1 MLCQNAGTTLKE
13 DNEVTDYKLR
23 RRIMVDTQIRP
34 SDVTKF
40 PIINA
45 FLSVPREKFVPDGK
59 REAAYIGEN
68 FQIGQSRIILEPRTL
83 AKLLEAL
90 DIHKDELVLDIGSGL
105 GYSSAIISL
114 IAEVVIAVE
123 DDSSLVSEAEEI
135 LSEIGVDN
143 VVVQI
148 GKLEDG
154 APEHG
159 PYDVIILQG
168 GVGEIPG
175 SILNQLKNGG
185 RIGAI
190 FIEEGLGTAKV
201 GFKLNEKITWRYS
214 FNAAAPILP
223 GFFKQKDFV
232 L

>member
-1 MLCQNAGTTLKE
+1 M
-13 DNEVTDYKLR
+13 TDYKKR
-23 RRIMVDTQIRP
+23 RKIMVDTQIRP

-40 PIINA
+40 PIIDA
-45 FLSVPREKFVPDGK
+45 FLSVPREKFMPDGK

-68 FQIGQSRIILEPRTL
+68 FQIGRSSIMLEPRTL
-83 AKLLEAL
+83 AKLLDSLE
-90 DIHKDELVLDIGSGL
+90 IHNDELVLDIGSGL
-105 GYSSAIISL
+105 GYSSAVISL

-123 DDSSLVSEAEEI
+123 EDSSMANEAEQI

-148 GKLEDG
+148 GELKDG

-168 GVGEIPG
+168 GVGEIPS
-175 SILNQLKNGG
+175 SIFNQLKNGG

-190 FIEEGLGTAKV
+190 FIEEGLGTAKI
-201 GFKLNEKITWRYS
+201 GFKLNNKITWRYS

-223 GFFKQKDFV
+223 GFSKQKDFV

>member
-1 MLCQNAGTTLKE
+1 M
-13 DNEVTDYKLR
+13 R
-23 RRIMVDTQIRP
+23 RKIMVDTQIRP

-40 PIINA
+40 PIIDA

-83 AKLLEAL
+83 AKLLDAL
-90 DIHKDELVLDIGSGL
+90 DIHNDELVLDIGSGL

-123 DDSSLVSEAEEI
+123 DDCSLASESEEI
-135 LSEIGVDN
+135 LSEIGMDN

-168 GVGEIPG
+168 GVGDIPV

-190 FIEEGLGTAKV
+190 FIEEGLGTAKI
-201 GFKLNEKITWRYS
+201 GFKLNNKITWRYS
-214 FNAAAPILP
+214 FNAAAPILS
-223 GFFKQKDFV
+223 GFSKQKDFV

>member
-1 MLCQNAGTTLKE
+1 M
-13 DNEVTDYKLR
+13 TDYKTR
-23 RRIMVDTQIRP
+23 RKIMVDTQIRP

-40 PIINA
+40 PIIDA
-45 FLSVPREKFVPDGK
+45 FLSIPREKFGPDGK

-68 FQIGQSRIILEPRTL
+68 FQIGQSRVILDPRTL
-83 AKLLEAL
+83 AKLLDAL
-90 DIHKDELVLDIGSGL
+90 DINNDELVLDIGSGL
-105 GYSSAIISL
+105 GYSAAVMSQ

-123 DDSSLVSEAEEI
+123 DDSNLASEAEEI
-135 LSEIGVDN
+135 LSEIGADN
-143 VVVQI
+143 VVFQV
-148 GKLEDG
+148 GKLEVG

-168 GVGEIPG
+168 GVEEIPG
-175 SILNQLKNGG
+175 LILKQLKNGG

-190 FIEEGLGTAKV
+190 FVEEGLGTAKI
-201 GFKLNEKITWRYS
+201 GFKLHDKITWRYS

-223 GFFKQKDFV
+223 GFFKQKDFA

>member
-1 MLCQNAGTTLKE
+1 M
-13 DNEVTDYKLR
+13 TDYQTR
-23 RRIMVDTQIRP
+23 RKTMVDTQIRP

-40 PIINA
+40 PIIEA

-68 FQIGQSRIILEPRTL
+68 FKIGQSRVILEPRTL
-83 AKLLEAL
+83 AKLLDAL
-90 DIHKDELVLDIGSGL
+90 DIRNDELVLDIGPGL
-105 GYSSAIISL
+105 GYSSAVISPM
-114 IAEVVIAVE
+114 AEVVIAVE
-123 DDSSLVSEAEEI
+123 DDSSMANEAEEI
-135 LSEIGVDN
+135 LTEVGADN
-143 VVVQI
+143 VVIQI

-168 GVGEIPG
+168 GVEKIPS

-185 RIGAI
+185 RVGAI
-190 FIEEGLGTAKV
+190 FVEEGLGTAKI
-201 GFKLNEKITWRYS
+201 GFKLNEKINWRYS
-214 FNAAAPILP
+214 FNAAAPVLP

>member
-1 MLCQNAGTTLKE
+1 
-13 DNEVTDYKLR
+13 
-23 RRIMVDTQIRP
+23 MVDTQIRP

-40 PIINA
+40 PIIEA

-68 FQIGQSRIILEPRTL
+68 FKISQSRVILEPRTL
-83 AKLLEAL
+83 AKLLDAL
-90 DIHKDELVLDIGSGL
+90 DIRNDELVLDIGPGL
-105 GYSSAIISL
+105 GYSSAVISPM
-114 IAEVVIAVE
+114 AEVVIAVE
-123 DDSSLVSEAEEI
+123 DDSNLASEAEEI
-135 LSEIGVDN
+135 LTEVGADN
-143 VVVQI
+143 VVIQI

-168 GVGEIPG
+168 GVEKIPS
-175 SILNQLKNGG
+175 SILKQLKNGG
-185 RIGAI
+185 RVGAI
-190 FIEEGLGTAKV
+190 FVEEGLGTAKI
-201 GFKLNEKITWRYS
+201 GFKLNDKINWRYS
-214 FNAAAPILP
+214 FNAAAPVLP

>member
-1 MLCQNAGTTLKE
+1 M
-13 DNEVTDYKLR
+13 TDYQTR
-23 RRIMVDTQIRP
+23 RKTMVDSQIRP

-40 PIINA
+40 PIIEA

-68 FQIGQSRIILEPRTL
+68 FKIGQSRVILEPRTL
-83 AKLLEAL
+83 AKLLDAL
-90 DIHKDELVLDIGSGL
+90 DIRNDELVLDIGPGL
-105 GYSSAIISL
+105 GYSSAVISPM
-114 IAEVVIAVE
+114 AEVVIAVE
-123 DDSSLVSEAEEI
+123 DDSSMANEAEEI
-135 LSEIGVDN
+135 LTEVGADN
-143 VVVQI
+143 VVIQI

-168 GVGEIPG
+168 GVEKIPS

-185 RIGAI
+185 RVGAI
-190 FIEEGLGTAKV
+190 FVEEGLGTAKI
-201 GFKLNEKITWRYS
+201 GFKLNDKINWRYS
-214 FNAAAPILP
+214 FNAAAPVLP

>member
-1 MLCQNAGTTLKE
+1 M
-13 DNEVTDYKLR
+13 TDYQTR
-23 RRIMVDTQIRP
+23 RKTMVDTQIRP

-40 PIINA
+40 PIIEA

-68 FQIGQSRIILEPRTL
+68 FKIGQSRVILEPRTL
-83 AKLLEAL
+83 AKLLDAL
-90 DIHKDELVLDIGSGL
+90 DIHNDELVLDIGPGL
-105 GYSSAIISL
+105 GYSSAVISPM
-114 IAEVVIAVE
+114 AEVVIAVE
-123 DDSSLVSEAEEI
+123 DDSSMAIEAEEI
-135 LSEIGVDN
+135 LTEVGADN
-143 VVVQI
+143 VVIQI

-168 GVGEIPG
+168 GVEEIP
-175 SILNQLKNGG
+175 SSLLKQLKNGG
-185 RIGAI
+185 RVGAI
-190 FIEEGLGTAKV
+190 FVEEGLGTAKI
-201 GFKLNEKITWRYS
+201 GFKLNDKINWRYS
-214 FNAAAPILP
+214 FNAAAPVLP

>member
-1 MLCQNAGTTLKE
+1 MI
-13 DNEVTDYKLR
+13 DYQTR
-23 RRIMVDTQIRP
+23 RKTMVDTQIRP

-40 PIINA
+40 PIIEA

-68 FQIGQSRIILEPRTL
+68 FKIGQSRVILEPRTL
-83 AKLLEAL
+83 AKLLDAL
-90 DIHKDELVLDIGSGL
+90 DIRNDELVLDIGPGL
-105 GYSSAIISL
+105 GYSSAVISPM
-114 IAEVVIAVE
+114 AEVVIAVE
-123 DDSSLVSEAEEI
+123 DDSSMANEAEEI
-135 LSEIGVDN
+135 LTEVGADN
-143 VVVQI
+143 VVIQI

-168 GVGEIPG
+168 GVEKIPS
-175 SILNQLKNGG
+175 SILKQLKNGG
-185 RIGAI
+185 RVGAI
-190 FIEEGLGTAKV
+190 FVEGGLGTAKI
-201 GFKLNEKITWRYS
+201 GFKLNDKINWRYS
-214 FNAAAPILP
+214 FNAAAPVLP

>member
-1 MLCQNAGTTLKE
+1 M
-13 DNEVTDYKLR
+13 TDYKMR
-23 RRIMVDTQIRP
+23 RKIMVDTQIRP

-40 PIINA
+40 PIIDA

-83 AKLLEAL
+83 AKLLDAL
-90 DIHKDELVLDIGSGL
+90 DIHNDELVLDIGSGL

-123 DDSSLVSEAEEI
+123 EDTSLASEAEEI
-135 LSEIGVDN
+135 LSEIGADS
-143 VVVQI
+143 VVVEVN
-148 GKLEDG
+148 KLEEG

-159 PYDVIILQG
+159 PYDVIMIQG
-168 GVGEIPG
+168 GVEEIPG
-175 SILNQLKNGG
+175 SILEQLKNGG
-185 RIGAI
+185 RVGAI
-190 FIEEGLGTAKV
+190 FMEEGLGTAKI
-201 GFKLNEKITWRYS
+201 GFKLNDKINWRYS
-214 FNAAAPILP
+214 FNAAAPVLP
-223 GFFKQKDFV
+223 GFFKQKDFA

>member
-1 MLCQNAGTTLKE
+1 M
-13 DNEVTDYKLR
+13 TDYKKR
-23 RRIMVDTQIRP
+23 RKIMVDTQIRP

-40 PIINA
+40 PIIDA
-45 FLSVPREKFVPDGK
+45 FLSVPREKFVPDDK

-83 AKLLEAL
+83 AKLLDAL
-90 DIHKDELVLDIGSGL
+90 DIHNDELVLDIGSGF

-114 IAEVVIAVE
+114 IAQVVIAVE
-123 DDSSLVSEAEEI
+123 DDRSLASEAEEI

-154 APEHG
+154 APKHG

-168 GVGEIPG
+168 GVEEIPG

-214 FNAAAPILP
+214 FNAAAPILS
-223 GFFKQKDFV
+223 GFSKQKDFV

>member
-1 MLCQNAGTTLKE
+1 M
-13 DNEVTDYKLR
+13 TDYQTR
-23 RRIMVDTQIRP
+23 RKIMVDTQIRP

-40 PIINA
+40 PIIEA

-68 FQIGQSRIILEPRTL
+68 FKIGQSRVILEPRTL
-83 AKLLEAL
+83 AKLLDAL
-90 DIHKDELVLDIGSGL
+90 DIRNDELVLDIGPGL
-105 GYSSAIISL
+105 GYSSAVISPM
-114 IAEVVIAVE
+114 AEVVIAVE
-123 DDSSLVSEAEEI
+123 DDSSMANEAEEI
-135 LSEIGVDN
+135 LTEVGADN
-143 VVVQI
+143 VVIQI

-168 GVGEIPG
+168 GVEKIPS
-175 SILNQLKNGG
+175 SILKQLKNGG
-185 RIGAI
+185 RVGAI
-190 FIEEGLGTAKV
+190 FVEEGLGTAKI
-201 GFKLNEKITWRYS
+201 GFKLNDKINWRYS
-214 FNAAAPILP
+214 FNAAAPVLP

>member
-1 MLCQNAGTTLKE
+1 M
-13 DNEVTDYKLR
+13 TDYQTR
-23 RRIMVDTQIRP
+23 RKTMVDTQIRP

-40 PIINA
+40 PIIEA

-68 FQIGQSRIILEPRTL
+68 FKIGQSRVILEPRTL
-83 AKLLEAL
+83 AKLLDAL
-90 DIHKDELVLDIGSGL
+90 DICNDELVLDIGPGL
-105 GYSSAIISL
+105 GYSSAVISPM
-114 IAEVVIAVE
+114 AEVVIAVE
-123 DDSSLVSEAEEI
+123 DDSSMANEAEEI
-135 LSEIGVDN
+135 LTEVGADN
-143 VVVQI
+143 VVIQI

-168 GVGEIPG
+168 GVEKIPS
-175 SILNQLKNGG
+175 SILKQLKNGG
-185 RIGAI
+185 RVGAI
-190 FIEEGLGTAKV
+190 FVEEGLGTAKI
-201 GFKLNEKITWRYS
+201 GFKLNDKINWRYS
-214 FNAAAPILP
+214 FNAAAPVLP

>member
-1 MLCQNAGTTLKE
+1 
-13 DNEVTDYKLR
+13 
-23 RRIMVDTQIRP
+23 MVDTQIRP

-40 PIINA
+40 PIIEA

-68 FQIGQSRIILEPRTL
+68 FKIGQSRVILEPRTL
-83 AKLLEAL
+83 AKLLDAL
-90 DIHKDELVLDIGSGL
+90 DIRNDELVLDIGPGL
-105 GYSSAIISL
+105 GYSSAVISPM
-114 IAEVVIAVE
+114 AEVVIAVE
-123 DDSSLVSEAEEI
+123 DDSSMANEAEEI
-135 LSEIGVDN
+135 LTEVGADN
-143 VVVQI
+143 VVIQI

-168 GVGEIPG
+168 GVEKIPS
-175 SILNQLKNGG
+175 SILKQLKNGG
-185 RIGAI
+185 RVGAI
-190 FIEEGLGTAKV
+190 FVEEGLGTAKI
-201 GFKLNEKITWRYS
+201 GFKLNDKINWRYS
-214 FNAAAPILP
+214 FIAAAPVLP

>member
-1 MLCQNAGTTLKE
+1 M
-13 DNEVTDYKLR
+13 TDYQTR
-23 RRIMVDTQIRP
+23 RKTMVDTQIRP

-40 PIINA
+40 PIIEA

-68 FQIGQSRIILEPRTL
+68 FKIGQSRVILEPRTL
-83 AKLLEAL
+83 AKLLDAL
-90 DIHKDELVLDIGSGL
+90 DIRNDELVLDIGPGL
-105 GYSSAIISL
+105 GYSSAVISPM
-114 IAEVVIAVE
+114 AEVVIAVE
-123 DDSSLVSEAEEI
+123 DDSSMANEAEEI
-135 LSEIGVDN
+135 LTEVGVDN
-143 VVVQI
+143 VVIQI

-168 GVGEIPG
+168 GVEKIPS
-175 SILNQLKNGG
+175 SILKQLKNGG
-185 RIGAI
+185 RVGAI
-190 FIEEGLGTAKV
+190 FVEEGLGTAKI
-201 GFKLNEKITWRYS
+201 GFKLNDKINWRYS
-214 FNAAAPILP
+214 FNAAAPVLP

>member
-1 MLCQNAGTTLKE
+1 
-13 DNEVTDYKLR
+13 
-23 RRIMVDTQIRP
+23 MVDTQIRP

-40 PIINA
+40 PIIEA

-68 FQIGQSRIILEPRTL
+68 FKIGQSRVILEPRTL
-83 AKLLEAL
+83 AKLLDAL
-90 DIHKDELVLDIGSGL
+90 DIRNDELVLDIGPGL
-105 GYSSAIISL
+105 GYSSAVISPM
-114 IAEVVIAVE
+114 AEVVIAVE
-123 DDSSLVSEAEEI
+123 DDSSMANEAEEI
-135 LSEIGVDN
+135 LTEVGADN
-143 VVVQI
+143 VVIQI

-168 GVGEIPG
+168 GVEKIPS
-175 SILNQLKNGG
+175 SILKQLKNGG
-185 RIGAI
+185 RVGAI
-190 FIEEGLGTAKV
+190 FVEEGLGTAKI
-201 GFKLNEKITWRYS
+201 GFKLNDKINWRYS
-214 FNAAAPILP
+214 FNASAPVLP

>member
-1 MLCQNAGTTLKE
+1 M
-13 DNEVTDYKLR
+13 TDYQTR
-23 RRIMVDTQIRP
+23 RKTMVDTQIRP

-40 PIINA
+40 PIIEA

-68 FQIGQSRIILEPRTL
+68 FKLGQSRVILEPRTL
-83 AKLLEAL
+83 AKLLDAL
-90 DIHKDELVLDIGSGL
+90 DIRNDELVLDIGPGL
-105 GYSSAIISL
+105 GYSSAVISPM
-114 IAEVVIAVE
+114 AEVVIAVE
-123 DDSSLVSEAEEI
+123 DDSSMANEAEEI
-135 LSEIGVDN
+135 LTEVGADN
-143 VVVQI
+143 VVIQI

-168 GVGEIPG
+168 GVEKIPS
-175 SILNQLKNGG
+175 SILKQLKNGG
-185 RIGAI
+185 RVGAI
-190 FIEEGLGTAKV
+190 FIEEGLGTAKI
-201 GFKLNEKITWRYS
+201 GFKLNDKINWRYS
-214 FNAAAPILP
+214 FNAAAPVLP